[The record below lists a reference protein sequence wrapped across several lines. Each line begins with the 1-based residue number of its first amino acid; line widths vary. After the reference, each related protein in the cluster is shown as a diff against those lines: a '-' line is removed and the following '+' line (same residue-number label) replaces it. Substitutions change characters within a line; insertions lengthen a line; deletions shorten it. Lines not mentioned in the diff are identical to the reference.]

1 MDVRSN
7 RCLLEDTS
15 NKISEAST
23 SHCTHVHGINKNY
36 IIYQDQLLV
45 YNLDWKLG
53 LTLYHPIG
61 T

>member
-23 SHCTHVHGINKNY
+23 SHCTHVHGINKELHY
-36 IIYQDQLLV
+36 ISGPTASI
-45 YNLDWKLG
+45 
-53 LTLYHPIG
+53 
-61 T
+61 